1 MTPTGADV
9 VGLLYLPLV
18 AWGPLL
24 AAVTVSYARRH
35 RRTSAVEAPVPVL
48 TNDA

>member
-1 MTPTGADV
+1 MTRTGVTV
-9 VGLLYLPLV
+9 VGILYLPLV

-35 RRTSAVEAPVPVL
+35 RAARAAAPL
-48 TNDA
+48 Q